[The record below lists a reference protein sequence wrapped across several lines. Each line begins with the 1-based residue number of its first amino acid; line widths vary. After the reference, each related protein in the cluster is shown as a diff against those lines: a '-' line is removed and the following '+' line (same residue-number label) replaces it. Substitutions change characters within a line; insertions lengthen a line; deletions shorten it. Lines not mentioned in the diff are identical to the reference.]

1 MVLEVEI
8 LDLLNFDNFVF
19 YVSFVFIIVCVYVIY
34 KKKRFE
40 RLRLKWVC
48 LSFIVMGFGFCF
60 VKKNKFLIRLIVF

>member
-34 KKKRFE
+34 KKKIWKVEIEMSLFKFYSNE
-40 RLRLKWVC
+40 IWIL
-48 LSFIVMGFGFCF
+48 FC
-60 VKKNKFLIRLIVF
+60 